1 MKERV
6 VIIGSSIT
14 GFYLVNELVKN
25 HFDGKITL
33 IDEKGDYPYNTYPL
47 SKEWMMDGD
56 TMEPP
61 LLKSKEFYEEN
72 GIDLRLNTKV
82 STINAEDQSVMTH
95 LNETIPYDHL
105 VIATGSKLRK
115 LNLPG
120 GDAEGVF
127 YLRDF
132 SDAKRIKQWAKNAEN
147 VVIIGSGFIGLELA
161 STFSQLDKKVSIIQR
176 SGKPLER
183 ILGAQVSD
191 YFMKMHQSHH
201 VNFFLNEETEKI
213 VKDERGQVASVLTKS
228 GTSIEADMVLIA
240 VGVEPNISFEVDS
253 LETDRGIIVNEFGET
268 SLANVY
274 AGGDVVMW
282 PYRNKLIHV
291 EHWETAWSQGISIAR
306 NILNKRSNQY
316 SVVPYFWTDQY
327 DETFEYLGN
336 ARAWDKMLNWGKME
350 EGKFAVAYVDENNYP
365 LAILFANK
373 FLKRKDVQEVLSK
386 NQALDENSFD
396 AVIGS

>member
-14 GFYLVNELVKN
+14 GFYLMNELVKN

-82 STINAEDQSVMTH
+82 STINAEDQSLITH
-95 LNETIPYDHL
+95 LNETISYDHL
-105 VIATGSKLRK
+105 VIATGSKLRT

-282 PYRNKLIHV
+282 PYMLLL
-291 EHWETAWSQGISIAR
+291 TS
-306 NILNKRSNQY
+306 
-316 SVVPYFWTDQY
+316 TD
-327 DETFEYLGN
+327 
-336 ARAWDKMLNWGKME
+336 
-350 EGKFAVAYVDENNYP
+350 
-365 LAILFANK
+365 
-373 FLKRKDVQEVLSK
+373 RK
-386 NQALDENSFD
+386 
-396 AVIGS
+396 

>member
-14 GFYLVNELVKN
+14 GFYLMNELVKN

-105 VIATGSKLRK
+105 VIATGSKLRT

-336 ARAWDKMLNWGKME
+336 ARAWDKMLTWGKME

-396 AVIGS
+396 AVISS

>member
-82 STINAEDQSVMTH
+82 STINAEDQSLITH
-95 LNETIPYDHL
+95 LNETISYDHL
-105 VIATGSKLRK
+105 VIATGSKLRT